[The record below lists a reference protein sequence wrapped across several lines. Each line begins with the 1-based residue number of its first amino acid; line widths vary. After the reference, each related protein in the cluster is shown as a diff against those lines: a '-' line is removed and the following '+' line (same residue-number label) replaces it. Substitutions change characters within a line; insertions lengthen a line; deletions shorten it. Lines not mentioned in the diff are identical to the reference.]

1 MPVVR
6 CDPQVTAA
14 GSATLCDGLAAQ
26 SPHRIA
32 FVDASGSLTFS
43 QLLNQASQLAAHLN
57 ENGVGPSDHVL
68 VRGDRGIASAVAIHA
83 VLMAGA
89 GFVAVPAALPATA
102 VHALNR
108 QAAITTVLGETD
120 ADMDAIRSSP
130 VMWQLNYREFLRAL
144 PLSCPYSEPAYP
156 VLASQPA
163 TVVFPA
169 GGSRG
174 IVFTHAALLA
184 TLRDAARRFG
194 IGATD
199 RVLGTAPM
207 GAAQALADLFL
218 PALTGC
224 TALLHAVPDSG
235 ATIWHGAAADLVSD
249 VAAPWPAT
257 LRLCLASAPGLAPT
271 LPASALQ
278 ALPSVPFAVLG
289 TLPEIAIWAT
299 CRAADD
305 TDATLLAGA
314 RAVTA
319 AAPED
324 DAICL
329 ASPALAQE
337 YINDAAASAAAFV
350 QQPDGARALRCAPRA
365 RLRPDGALELPAPRI
380 DAVPDIRQLEP
391 I

>member
-1 MPVVR
+1 MPIVR
-6 CDPQVTAA
+6 CDPHAAAA
-14 GSATLCDGLAAQ
+14 GNATLYDGLAAQ
-26 SPHRIA
+26 PPERIA
-32 FVDASGSLTFS
+32 LVDASGSLTFS
-43 QLLNQASQLAAHLN
+43 QLLDQASQLATHLN

-68 VRGDRGIASAVAIHA
+68 VRGDRSIASVVAIHA

-89 GFVAVPAALPATA
+89 GFVAVPAAQPAAA

-144 PLSCPYSEPAYP
+144 PPSCPYIEPAYP

-163 TVVFPA
+163 TVVFPT

-174 IVFTHAALLA
+174 IVFSHAALLA
-184 TLRDAARRFG
+184 TLRDVARRFG
-194 IGATD
+194 IGPAD

-224 TALLHAVPDSG
+224 TAILDGHDGSG
-235 ATIWHGAAADLVSD
+235 ATIWHGD
-249 VAAPWPAT
+249 VAHLVGTAPVPWPGT
-257 LRLCLASAPGLAPT
+257 LRLCLFNAPGLAPT

-278 ALPSVPFAVLG
+278 ALPPVPFAVLG
-289 TLPEIAIWAT
+289 TIPEIAIWTT

-305 TDATLLAGA
+305 TNATLLAGA
-314 RAVTA
+314 RAFA
-319 AAPED
+319 AEAPGGD
-324 DAICL
+324 TICL
-329 ASPALAQE
+329 GSPALAQE
-337 YINDAAASAAAFV
+337 YINDASVSAAAFA
-350 QQPDGARALRCAPRA
+350 QQPDGERALRCATRA
-365 RLRPDGALELPAPRI
+365 RLRPDGALELPAPRTEAI
-380 DAVPDIRQLEP
+380 PDTRQLEP